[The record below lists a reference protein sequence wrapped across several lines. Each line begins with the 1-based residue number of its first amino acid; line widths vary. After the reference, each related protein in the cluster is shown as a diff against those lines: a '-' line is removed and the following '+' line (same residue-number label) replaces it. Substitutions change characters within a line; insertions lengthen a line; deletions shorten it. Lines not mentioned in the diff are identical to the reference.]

1 MVEFLAI
8 AFLLLV
14 LTIYIV
20 WRIIKLPSRYE
31 RSPKELSPWNALDK
45 GIDPSVSENPK
56 Q

>member
-1 MVEFLAI
+1 MFEFLAAVI
-8 AFLLLV
+8 LLLA

-31 RSPKELSPWNALDK
+31 RRPRELSPWNALDK
-45 GIDPSVSENPK
+45 GIDPSVTENPK